1 MIDFLDELCNF
12 KQKKF
17 YTSKCKIFLYFKA
30 TDSYLTFEFALSFT
44 MLKHQQHPMFPSGLP
59 STAPPVPKW
68 SLQWESGANPC
79 GPAMK
84 WESGANP
91 CGAAMQCTLMGTLNL
106 GSNTLKP

>member
-1 MIDFLDELCNF
+1 
-12 KQKKF
+12 
-17 YTSKCKIFLYFKA
+17 
-30 TDSYLTFEFALSFT
+30 
-44 MLKHQQHPMFPSGLP
+44 MFPSGLP

-91 CGAAMQCTLMGTLNL
+91 CGAAMQCTAMGTLNL
-106 GSNTLKP
+106 GSNTLKPQKSSNFKKILKKRCVVVFGRRPV